1 MSVAR
6 KLLFVC
12 VCVCV
17 LCVSVCVRVCV
28 CVRVWPDM
36 YVFWTHACVDCVLYT
51 MIQYTYLCY
60 MYDPNS
66 VLDRGLALRE
76 SQQAGKKRKTDTGL
90 SERARRST
98 SSTKHKKKKPNGHS
112 KLPTATGTHTHTHYI
127 IPPPFRSLLDIASL
141 LKHPVASQRSP
152 TFPSKF
158 RRVRTREQ
166 SVITGIQHFK
176 D

>member
-1 MSVAR
+1 M
-6 KLLFVC
+6 
-12 VCVCV
+12 
-17 LCVSVCVRVCV
+17 CVRVC
-28 CVRVWPDM
+28 PDM
-36 YVFWTHACVDCVLYT
+36 YVFWTHVSVDCVLYT
-51 MIQYTYLCY
+51 MIQCTYLCY

-66 VLDRGLALRE
+66 VLGRGVALRE
-76 SQQAGKKRKTDTGL
+76 SQQPGKKRKTDTGL

-112 KLPTATGTHTHTHYI
+112 KPPTDTCTHTHTHYI
-127 IPPPFRSLLDIASL
+127 IPPPFRSRLDIASL

-166 SVITGIQHFK
+166 SVITGIQHVK

>member
-1 MSVAR
+1 
-6 KLLFVC
+6 
-12 VCVCV
+12 
-17 LCVSVCVRVCV
+17 
-28 CVRVWPDM
+28 M

-51 MIQYTYLCY
+51 MIQCTYLCY

-66 VLDRGLALRE
+66 VLGRSLSLRE

-90 SERARRST
+90 SERVSRSPAVQNT
-98 SSTKHKKKKPNGHS
+98 KKKKPNGHS
-112 KLPTATGTHTHTHYI
+112 KPPTATCTHTHTHYI

-158 RRVRTREQ
+158 RRVRTPRAIGHYGNPTLQ
-166 SVITGIQHFK
+166 RLVTSFAISTAPSNFN
-176 D
+176 